1 MSKFGKI
8 PDQKCRILEISILVF
23 GSMFYQRGIHI
34 LSVIYLSQTC
44 SKSARDRKV
53 HNLPKNKK
61 TGQIHAL
68 FLQLIAKGII
78 TYDVKDHTKI
88 GTEKLRQDDLF
99 LICPKKRVMV
109 EGIKCC
115 RPGYVVDSMWEGMN
129 LMKFPATESN
139 A

>member
-1 MSKFGKI
+1 M
-8 PDQKCRILEISILVF
+8 P
-23 GSMFYQRGIHI
+23 
-34 LSVIYLSQTC
+34 
-44 SKSARDRKV
+44 
-53 HNLPKNKK
+53 
-61 TGQIHAL
+61 
-68 FLQLIAKGII
+68 LQLIAKGII

-109 EGIKCC
+109 EGINCWH
-115 RPGYVVDSMWEGMN
+115 PGYVVDSMWEGMN